1 MYCSLVEDEDDDELL
16 LIVLVSHHSAFLGT
30 NTNTGR
36 AHTHTDT
43 NIRLLIDI
51 IFFGTD
57 KATRKCAL
65 TVAAAA
71 AVRVALGKI

>member
-36 AHTHTDT
+36 AHTH
-43 NIRLLIDI
+43 RHKHWLLIDI